1 MNNKKYWLRG
11 GLIFV
16 IISILLMSTILFEIF
31 DTPFGNFNLMKDTS
45 NNLLFTLPFSQCGL
59 ITQCSGEGCMIC
71 IFAIPVIILVDF
83 FIIGTFIGWVYGKIK
98 NRKKD
103 LIV

>member
-1 MNNKKYWLRG
+1 
-11 GLIFV
+11 
-16 IISILLMSTILFEIF
+16 
-31 DTPFGNFNLMKDTS
+31 
-45 NNLLFTLPFSQCGL
+45 
-59 ITQCSGEGCMIC
+59 
-71 IFAIPVIILVDF
+71 LVDF